1 MPKQCV
7 SPFLMDELLR
17 GQLLR
22 PYIIFPG
29 GPATGVSP
37 TSCQDLL
44 NRYWGEEP
52 KKKKYKRK
60 KKKKISARPV
70 MGARLFPSPSPS
82 KESDPCI
89 MRALMG
95 RPCIPHIIPL

>member
-60 KKKKISARPV
+60 KKKKKSVPAQ
-70 MGARLFPSPSPS
+70 SW
-82 KESDPCI
+82 
-89 MRALMG
+89 ALV
-95 RPCIPHIIPL
+95 CFLPLALAKKAILASCEL